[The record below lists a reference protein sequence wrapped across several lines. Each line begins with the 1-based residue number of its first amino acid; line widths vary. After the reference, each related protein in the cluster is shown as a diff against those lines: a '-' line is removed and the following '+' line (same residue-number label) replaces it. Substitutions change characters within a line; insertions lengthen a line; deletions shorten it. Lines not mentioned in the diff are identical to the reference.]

1 MEEYK
6 KNQNVALAL
15 GFFDGVHKA
24 HRKILKHITEQK
36 KYGLTPTVLTFSQ
49 DESLSSIKRDYIFSY
64 RQRVEQFYANGVENI
79 FASNFFDI
87 KDYEPE
93 EFFSEVIL
101 NQLNT
106 KYISCGYDYRFGK
119 FAKGDVNLLKKL
131 SKAAGV
137 TLFILER
144 YHINDE
150 TVSSSKIKSYLLK
163 GNIKSAS
170 DMLGFEYYIKNTVV
184 SGRKLG
190 NTIGFPT
197 INQEFDIGQLV
208 PRYGVYITTTILEDK
223 EYKSITNIG
232 VSPTIEGTR
241 NPIVETYI
249 LDFDGD
255 LYGKDVKVIF
265 HDFLREEE
273 KFSSIDELK
282 SVLLLDKMERIKY
295 DK

>member
-255 LYGKDVKVIF
+255 LYGQDVKVIF